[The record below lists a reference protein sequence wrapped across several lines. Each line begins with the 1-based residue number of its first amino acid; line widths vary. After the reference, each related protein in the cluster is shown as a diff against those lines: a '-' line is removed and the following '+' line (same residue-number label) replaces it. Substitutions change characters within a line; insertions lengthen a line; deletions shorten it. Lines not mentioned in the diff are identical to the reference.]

1 MYDLIIENVN
11 AVLQNAVSEK
21 TSVAISAGRI
31 VAIGVG
37 NAVAAQVIDGEG
49 GFLFPGFIDVH
60 VHGGGGADFMDA
72 TPEAFERAACA
83 HLSYGTTTLV
93 PTAMSASEAELSD
106 FLRAYALFRER
117 SPYASL
123 APYGVHL
130 EGPYFSGATGKS
142 RGAQKADALRPIDL
156 SEVERLLT
164 LADGA
169 ILRWDAAPELE
180 NSDAFARR
188 LTAAGVTVAVGHS
201 RATAEET
208 AKGYA
213 AGFSHVT
220 HFYNACTMYEK
231 RDQVVTAGTVEATYL
246 DDDVSVELI
255 SDGKHIPVYCLLLA
269 LKIKGADRVLG
280 ITDATRLAGTDAE
293 RGFLGS
299 LSKGTEVIVED
310 GVAKL
315 PDRTCFA
322 GSICTMARALR
333 VLCVDYGVSPT
344 TAAKM
349 LSTNPARHI
358 GAEGIGAIQEGYA
371 ADLVLTD
378 ENFHLKTVVKNGNIV

>member
-1 MYDLIIENVN
+1 MHDLIIKNIN
-11 AVLQNAVSEK
+11 AVLQNGVLEK
-21 TSVAISAGRI
+21 TSVAISSGRI
-31 VAIGVG
+31 TAIGDEE
-37 NAVAAQVIDGEG
+37 AVAEQVIDGCG

-72 TPEAFERAACA
+72 TPEAFETAARA
-83 HLSYGTTTLV
+83 HLAYGTTTLV
-93 PTAMSASEAELSD
+93 PTAMSASEEELSD
-106 FLRAYALFRER
+106 FLRAYGLFRAK
-117 SPYASL
+117 SSYASI
-123 APYGVHL
+123 APYGVHC
-130 EGPYFSGATGKS
+130 EGPYFSGASGKS
-142 RGAQKADALRPIDL
+142 RGAQKANALRPIDL
-156 SEVERLLT
+156 DEVERLLA
-164 LADGA
+164 LADGSL
-169 ILRWDAAPELE
+169 LRWDAAPELE
-180 NSDAFARR
+180 KSDAFARR

-246 DDDVSVELI
+246 ADDVTVELI
-255 SDGKHIPVYCLLLA
+255 ADGKHIPRYCLLLA
-269 LKIKGADRVLG
+269 LKIKGEDKVLG

-299 LSKGTEVIVED
+299 LTKGTEVIVED

-315 PDRTCFA
+315 PDRTSFA

-333 VLCVDYGVSPT
+333 VLCVDYGISPT
-344 TAAKM
+344 VAAKM
-349 LSTNPARHI
+349 LSTNPARRI
-358 GAEGIGAIQEGYA
+358 GAEEIGAIEIGKI

-378 ENFHLKTVVKNGNIV
+378 DAFSVKTVFKNGIKV